1 VNGPKA
7 RRIAG
12 GFERAIE
19 EGLVEKRDSGLHR
32 SKAATAPYVLA
43 RTARSRN
50 GEPESFRRGWTGS
63 RIMTRSRLGPKA
75 EPPGRKKWLRRRS
88 FRTRAERSCDRP
100 LPDPR
105 RKPSRYAGS
114 R

>member
-63 RIMTRSRLGPKA
+63 RIMTRS
-75 EPPGRKKWLRRRS
+75 
-88 FRTRAERSCDRP
+88 
-100 LPDPR
+100 
-105 RKPSRYAGS
+105 
-114 R
+114 